1 MNYEEIMM
9 LVRAGYTKEEISAMQ
24 TQADPAPA
32 DPAPADPAPADP
44 APAEPAPA
52 DQAPADPAHAGN
64 DQILAALNQLTQ
76 AVITNNINRQAFDP
90 VPQRTAEDALAE
102 IIAPPAAHR
111 NKLGG
116 K

>member
-24 TQADPAPA
+24 TPADPAPA
-32 DPAPADPAPADP
+32 DPALAEPAPADP

-52 DQAPADPAHAGN
+52 DPAPADPAPAGN

-90 VPQRTAEDALAE
+90 MPQRTAEDALAE

>member
-1 MNYEEIMM
+1 
-9 LVRAGYTKEEISAMQ
+9 MQ
-24 TQADPAPA
+24 TPAE
-32 DPAPADPAPADP
+32 PAPADP

-52 DQAPADPAHAGN
+52 DPAPADPAPAGN